1 VESSI
6 DNRQSATEAATRRIT
21 AFLDGPDSLDIG
33 NIIHSTAGASAY
45 GFRGPLVGG
54 VTVYGWTVPAIL
66 DVLGERWL
74 EDGWA
79 DVSFRRPVHPGDQ
92 MTARVERTATG
103 ASLVMENQ
111 DGEACISGELGLGT
125 AAWLKDIAVPSRPIA
140 EPRPAELPQLTPE
153 VAPVGREL
161 RPMAVPMAL
170 DDARAYALEKQA
182 DDSARWTGP
191 GARIHPGWI
200 AARMTPLLHHSYD
213 YGPAIHTRTQVQHLA
228 PALAGQT
235 VTMAGIFRE
244 TYERKGHQYGVIDGV
259 MLAEDRRELARLR
272 HTTIYVVGRR
282 EEGER

>member
-1 VESSI
+1 MESSI

-79 DVSFRRPVHPGDQ
+79 DVSFRRPVYPGDQ

-125 AAWLKDIAVPSRPIA
+125 AAWLKDVAVPSRRIA
-140 EPRPAELPQLTPE
+140 EHCC
-153 VAPVGREL
+153 
-161 RPMAVPMAL
+161 
-170 DDARAYALEKQA
+170 
-182 DDSARWTGP
+182 P
-191 GARIHPGWI
+191 G
-200 AARMTPLLHHSYD
+200 
-213 YGPAIHTRTQVQHLA
+213 V
-228 PALAGQT
+228 
-235 VTMAGIFRE
+235 
-244 TYERKGHQYGVIDGV
+244 
-259 MLAEDRRELARLR
+259 
-272 HTTIYVVGRR
+272 
-282 EEGER
+282 